1 MVATDY
7 ISWAGEARPIGFVS
21 NCREIVLYSRLLLV
35 IVVRR
40 DIQNKTKQTKKKK
53 RFEKIDKQ
61 EMKNRQFLAKQTDH

>member
-7 ISWAGEARPIGFVS
+7 ISWAGEARLTGFVG

-40 DIQNKTKQTKKKK
+40 DIRNQKKKKKK

-61 EMKNRQFLAKQTDH
+61 EVKNRQFLAKQTDH

>member
-7 ISWAGEARPIGFVS
+7 ISWAGEARLTGFVG

-40 DIQNKTKQTKKKK
+40 DIRNQKKKK

-61 EMKNRQFLAKQTDH
+61 EVKNRQFLAKQTDH